1 MSNYNEITQ
10 DLIPEEW
17 EEETQLSERE
27 CRLQQ
32 LNDRRI
38 NASMTA
44 PDVQYLL
51 EYGGVKFVST
61 CDYQIM
67 VSKKKQGKT
76 TAMSVLMSAILGS
89 DFCDIHSLVKDAT
102 ILHIDTEQNTNDH
115 ITLLEYINT
124 LCNIERKADNNRVLS
139 YSFIGQS
146 ADLNR
151 EDLKI
156 LAEEYK
162 PTLIVLDGIIQFISD
177 PRNTEESAEVIRM
190 LDYIKKECKCAI
202 LVVIHSNKSLEDDNA
217 RYELGTNLENGCAD
231 RFSTSVS
238 KEGVFEIKHDY
249 SRHLTIDKP
258 IRYYRDRDNN
268 GLPTKYEGSTQED
281 KRNFNYVETTL
292 AVLKEL
298 GGVNINK
305 TTLKDA
311 LANRMGRSS
320 RSVQDNTIIEYAV
333 THCDNKIKVETGKR
347 NAVLYTLIDS

>member
-1 MSNYNEITQ
+1 
-10 DLIPEEW
+10 
-17 EEETQLSERE
+17 
-27 CRLQQ
+27 
-32 LNDRRI
+32 
-38 NASMTA
+38 MTA

-51 EYGGVKFVST
+51 EYGGVNFVST

-89 DFCDIHSLVKDAT
+89 NFCDIHSLVKDAT

-139 YSFIGQS
+139 YSFMGQS
-146 ADLNR
+146 AELNR

-190 LDYIKKECKCAI
+190 LDYLKKEYKCAI

-231 RFSTSVS
+231 RFSTSIS
-238 KEGVFEIKHDY
+238 KEGVFEIRHDY

-258 IRYYRDRDNN
+258 IRYYRDRNNN

-281 KRNFNYVETTL
+281 KRNFDYVQTTL
-292 AVLKEL
+292 EALKEL
-298 GGVNINK
+298 GGKNVTK
-305 TTLKDA
+305 TALKDKIA
-311 LANRMGRSS
+311 QLLNCSRRTVTDNR
-320 RSVQDNTIIEYAV
+320 IIEFAV
-333 THCDNKIKVETGKR
+333 SHSNNQIKVEIGR
-347 NAVLYTLIDS
+347 QNAILYSLNDN